1 MKNLRINRLQQPGSA
16 ICLALAMGVWLF
28 FSPLVGQSQSVQIP
42 SYQGESKLG
51 LPHGEGTFTWASGN
65 VYEGSWASG
74 KRQGSGTF
82 TWASGTRYVGD
93 WHQDKQHGEGWMVWA
108 NGTQYSGQWVYG
120 HKEGHGTL
128 TIVSATDPPTY
139 QIFEGIFLNGY
150 IYILFFLDI
159 FE

>member
-42 SYQGESKLG
+42 SYQGEIKLG

-82 TWASGTRYVGD
+82 TWA
-93 WHQDKQHGEGWMVWA
+93 
-108 NGTQYSGQWVYG
+108 
-120 HKEGHGTL
+120 
-128 TIVSATDPPTY
+128 
-139 QIFEGIFLNGY
+139 
-150 IYILFFLDI
+150 
-159 FE
+159 